1 MCTVPILEFEV
12 VFGYLAHLGGNFNNG
27 SKAGLFYW
35 NLNDDFGWSNLNG
48 GARELIVKVI
58 IKYAVHTIFLSPSS
72 KSCRDWIDLVEKS
85 KSQ

>member
-35 NLNDDFGWSNLNG
+35 NLGDDFGWSNLDG
-48 GARELIVKVI
+48 GARVLI
-58 IKYAVHTIFLSPSS
+58 
-72 KSCRDWIDLVEKS
+72 RN
-85 KSQ
+85 Q